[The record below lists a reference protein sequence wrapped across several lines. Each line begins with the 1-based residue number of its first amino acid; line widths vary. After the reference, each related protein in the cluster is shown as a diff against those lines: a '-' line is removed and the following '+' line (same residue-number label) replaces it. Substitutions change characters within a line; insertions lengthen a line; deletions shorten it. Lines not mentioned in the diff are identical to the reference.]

1 MFLSNFTCIFFF
13 FPADMVPPTAY
24 VTAGMSLTNAPY
36 VSVNI
41 SFSEPCSGGG
51 GFSCASVNACNVS

>member
-1 MFLSNFTCIFFF
+1 
-13 FPADMVPPTAY
+13 MVPPTAY